1 MKSMVIY
8 ATKYGC
14 TEKAAKILQSKLEGE
29 TLLVNIMKEK
39 VPPLDSHDTVILGGS
54 IYMGKIQK
62 ELTNYITGNL
72 PVLLKKR
79 TGLFL
84 CAGSPNVEE
93 RAKELAAVF
102 PSELYAHSISKEVF
116 GYEFNFEKLN
126 FLDKIIMKA
135 VKGDKGN
142 PSDLSEEK
150 ISSFAKAISLK

>member
-29 TLLVNIMKEK
+29 TLIVNIMKEK
-39 VPPLDSHDTVILGGS
+39 VPPLDSYDIVILGGS

-84 CAGSPNVEE
+84 CAGSPKVEE

-102 PSELYAHSISKEVF
+102 PSELYAHSIGKEVF

-135 VKGDKGN
+135 VKGDKSN

-150 ISSFAKAISLK
+150 IGSFAKAMALK